1 MNPIHRVALVAAVV
15 LGCSSDNGT
24 GPCGSGGTA
33 TSVSVCDRF
42 FAPALSPI
50 VAGNPITWTWRGA
63 EGHNVT
69 FEDPGFTNSATK
81 TSGTHTQ
88 DFPTAGTYRYRC
100 TIHSSGF
107 APGSGQMV
115 GSVTVQ

>member
-1 MNPIHRVALVAAVV
+1 MTAMYRVALVGGIV
-15 LGCSSDNGT
+15 LGCSDAGT
-24 GPCGSGGTA
+24 GPSCGSGGA
-33 TSVSVCDRF
+33 APAVNVCDSF
-42 FAPALSPI
+42 FAPAASPLS
-50 VAGNPITWTWRGA
+50 AGAAVTWRWRGQL
-63 EGHNVT
+63 GHNVT

-81 TSGTHTQ
+81 TSGTHAQ

-100 TIHSSGF
+100 TIHSSSF